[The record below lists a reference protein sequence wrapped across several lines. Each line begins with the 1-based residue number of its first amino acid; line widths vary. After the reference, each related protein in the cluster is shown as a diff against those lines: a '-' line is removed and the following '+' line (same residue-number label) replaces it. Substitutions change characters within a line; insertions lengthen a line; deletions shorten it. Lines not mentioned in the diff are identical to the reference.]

1 MCMHTCV
8 DMHMHMCMC
17 IACVCMHQVGD
28 DWELHGEMV
37 EVRRMPRLELTLT
50 LPLTLFW
57 P

>member
-17 IACVCMHQVGD
+17 IACVCMYQVGD